1 MVKYSSE
8 SIESKDEMDAL
19 RFRPTFGVGARDVS
33 GQIHAVGEI
42 FTNSKD
48 EMPYVQNG
56 TIQITM
62 FVNRETNTYQIAVS
76 DNGRGVPLPSL
87 VDVFMKPHTS
97 GKYNQMA
104 YKISGGLFGIGAKAT
119 LAVTKR
125 FKVITA
131 RDSQYGVAPMDQG
144 YGSITTSG
152 LELVEHSEEL
162 DAPANTHGTLVVFEF
177 DDTVMVNLNDFIE
190 YGYQK
195 VIENMQRL
203 HFFNSDVHFSMYIV
217 DTYLPEEFW
226 ISNIYKA
233 LEIYH
238 NTINKG
244 QCIYDSNEW
253 TDPYK
258 YLNLIWNLPNN
269 LAWESGVLTKPLTEQ
284 DILGYDISIYLP
296 KRITGSGIIALVNDI
311 YIVRSDSYHIQG
323 FISVLKEFIGSF
335 IEDSAIRTFFF
346 DKYKLPIYVAMNIKY
361 SGAEFVGTTK
371 DSFRDADFLKL
382 FTAELKNT
390 IEQNKD
396 NFTALALMLQDH
408 ILTEYNRVFNK
419 AVEVK
424 SELKL
429 MFRLNNPTAYFDC
442 EEYGPNSELYIVEGN
457 SASGVQTERD
467 VRYQALVAT
476 RGKPYNGVISLE
488 AFNTNRQLMI
498 QRIIKDKIWQD
509 LIAITGIEPG
519 NDNQDLST
527 LRFGK
532 IVIMHDA
539 DPDGSHIEATYIS
552 NFYILNPNIVTSG
565 ILWVAKPPLF
575 LLQKKQNNKYK
586 FFMFNESAIID
597 YHILLYTR
605 IYDIFLREKI
615 SKKLI
620 RLENKE
626 FRSFCYEVLHI
637 GELITDTAKRINI
650 PDFIFECLLHCLNWL
665 DKDRLGGVATRQ
677 LRRTL
682 PFDKVLYNE
691 SAHALTISNGFDD
704 HIISL
709 NGFLD
714 EVYTNIYPRLQSI
727 RWDLYDIVISS
738 KLTNELQEE
747 TCSFIKTYKLFKLVD
762 EMFDAKRFKGLG
774 TMRPTDLASTCIVPD
789 TRALFHIESLEDV
802 KVLFEMMGTDTT
814 ARREMLEA
822 QDLLV

>member
-1 MVKYSSE
+1 MVKYSSD

-56 TIQITM
+56 NIQITM
-62 FVNRETNTYQIAVS
+62 FINKETNTYQIAVS

-87 VDVFMKPHTS
+87 VDVFTKPHTS

-104 YKISGGLFGIGAKAT
+104 YKVSGGLFGIGAKAT

-125 FKVITA
+125 FRAITA
-131 RDSQYGVAPMDQG
+131 RDTQFGVAPIDQG
-144 YGSITTSG
+144 YASVTTNG
-152 LELVEHSEEL
+152 LELVEHTEEL
-162 DAPANTHGTLVVFEF
+162 DTPANEHGTLVVFEF
-177 DDTVMVNLNDFIE
+177 DDTIMVNLNDFIE

-203 HFFNSDVHFSMYIV
+203 FFFSPEIHFSMYAV
-217 DTYLPEEFW
+217 DEYLPETFW
-226 ISNIYKA
+226 STNIHRALKIYKQTA
-233 LEIYH
+233 
-238 NTINKG
+238 NKG
-244 QCIYDSNEW
+244 QCLYDSNEW
-253 TDPYK
+253 TDPFK
-258 YLNLIWNLPNN
+258 YLNLIWNLPNV
-269 LAWESGVLTKPLTEQ
+269 LAWESGPIVKPLNEN
-284 DILGYDISIYLP
+284 DILGYDINIYLP
-296 KRITGSGIIALVNDI
+296 KRIIGNGIIALVNDI
-311 YIVRSDSYHIQG
+311 FIIRSDSYHIQG

-346 DKYKLPIYVAMNIKY
+346 EKYKLPIFVAMNIKY

-382 FTAELKNT
+382 FTSELKKS
-390 IEQNKD
+390 IEANKEH
-396 NFTALALMLQDH
+396 FTALAMMLQDH
-408 ILTEYNRVFNK
+408 IRIEYNRVFNK

-429 MFRLNNPTAYFDC
+429 MFRLNYPNNYFDC
-442 EEYGPNSELYIVEGN
+442 EEYGANSELYIVEGN

-467 VRYQALVAT
+467 ARYQALVAT
-476 RGKPYNGVISLE
+476 RGKPFNGVVSLE
-488 AFNTNRQLMI
+488 AFNTNRQAMI

-539 DPDGSHIEATYIS
+539 DPDGAHIEATYIS
-552 NFYILNPNIVTSG
+552 NFYILNPNLVTSG

-575 LLQKKQNNKYK
+575 LLQKKQNQKYK

-597 YHILLYTR
+597 YHILLYAR
-605 IYDIFLREKI
+605 IYDVFLREKI

-620 RLENKE
+620 RLEGKE
-626 FRSFCYEVLHI
+626 FRSFCYEVLQI
-637 GELITDTAKRINI
+637 GELITDIAKRINI
-650 PDFIFECLLHCLNWL
+650 PDFIFECLLHCLPWL
-665 DKDRLGGVATRQ
+665 DKNRLGGVAIRQ
-677 LRRTL
+677 IRKIL
-682 PFDKVLYNE
+682 PFDKVMYDQNL
-691 SAHALTISNGFDD
+691 HALTISNGFNDY
-704 HIISL
+704 IITL
-709 NGFLD
+709 NGFLE
-714 EVYTNIYPRLQSI
+714 EVYSNIYQKLQAI
-727 RWDLYDIVISS
+727 HWDLFEIVISS
-738 KLTNELQEE
+738 KLTNEMVEE

-774 TMRPTDLASTCIVPD
+774 TMKPTDLAATCIVPD
-789 TRALFHIESLEDV
+789 TRALFHIESLEDA
-802 KVLFEMMGTDTT
+802 KILFEMMGTDTT
-814 ARREMLEA
+814 ARREMLET
-822 QDLLV
+822 QDLLF